1 MGKKFASFKDIDSL
15 DWDGLM
21 SMFIVSVENRG
32 GKVFLTLCDC
42 DDDFKIYNTFP
53 DETFSSDGL
62 VPFDL
67 LGSVSGEIER
77 IHSFIREGIDGK
89 TSGSAEDCLLNILTE
104 DGFDLCYFSSGDL
117 NVVFEG
123 GSVNVSKVSRSVVR
137 GSDGELSVIDR
148 FCVDDS
154 DMSVELESTTLSVKG
169 AEEAWKIIERI
180 RELSSDIVEI

>member
-1 MGKKFASFKDIDSL
+1 MGKRFASFKAIAGL
-15 DWDGLM
+15 DWDGIM
-21 SMFIVSVENRG
+21 SMFVVSVENSG
-32 GKVFLTLCDC
+32 GKVRLTLC

-67 LGSVSGEIER
+67 LGSVSSEIER

-89 TSGSAEDCLLNILTE
+89 TSGSAEDCLLKILVE

-117 NVVFEG
+117 NIVFEG